1 MTKSILLFI
10 IVSLVFGVVSYLS
23 SSNYIIGGIV
33 SLVSLIYF
41 FLFFMRRFKNYQ
53 LSTKRFKSC
62 YNFINSFI
70 ISLSIKSTI
79 PGAFESTLLTVD
91 EELKEEIEGI
101 SHMNDLEKL
110 NYLKG
115 YYHFHIYELF
125 LNVITL
131 YEDRGGN
138 ILDMAQHL
146 ISETQNQ
153 NEYII
158 KCESL
163 SFKKWVEFTI
173 LWFLSL
179 AILVILRFALNQ
191 FFDLIA
197 KQLLFKVSIGVIFL
211 LVLVSIEVLTRKSFN
226 IEVKGW
232 DIKHG

>member
-1 MTKSILLFI
+1 
-10 IVSLVFGVVSYLS
+10 
-23 SSNYIIGGIV
+23 
-33 SLVSLIYF
+33 
-41 FLFFMRRFKNYQ
+41 MRRFKNYQ
-53 LSTKRFKSC
+53 LSTSRFKSC

-79 PGAFESTLLTVD
+79 PGAFESTLLTIDD
-91 EELKEEIEGI
+91 EIKEEIEGI

-110 NYLKG
+110 NYLKS

-138 ILDMAQHL
+138 ILDMSQHL

-163 SFKKWVEFTI
+163 SLRKWVEFTI

-211 LVLVSIEVLTRKSFN
+211 LVLASIEVLARKSFS
-226 IEVKGW
+226 IDVKGW
-232 DIKHG
+232 DIKHE